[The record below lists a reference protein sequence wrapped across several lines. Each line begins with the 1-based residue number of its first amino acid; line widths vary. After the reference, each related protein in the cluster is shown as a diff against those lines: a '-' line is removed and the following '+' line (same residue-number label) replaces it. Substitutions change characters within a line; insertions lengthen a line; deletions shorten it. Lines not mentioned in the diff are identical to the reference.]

1 MVSKMYVCNRD
12 DKDYSDIPGVSMN
25 FLEKREVL
33 KEASSEAVELAGKKM
48 VQ

>member
-1 MVSKMYVCNRD
+1 MQYSCS
-12 DKDYSDIPGVSMN
+12 DYFGMLHLDIPGVSMN